1 VRSASVREPPSAPFF
16 YHHGIPMRMFFVAG
30 IGVAAFIE
38 FLLISKKNK
47 SAPDQILTLWMF
59 LVLVHLFLSYIYITG
74 DIYSFPFLL
83 GIEQPFP
90 LLHGVFLYVYV
101 SSLTGQLPKN
111 RKILI
116 LHLVPATLIYV
127 YLITFF
133 MFPADQKIE
142 VYRNHGAGFEL
153 FNSVRRYAISVSGI
167 CYVTWSALL
176 LKRHRNNVRD
186 QFSDLEKVNLQ
197 WLQILT
203 FGMGGIWFLVIFFR
217 SEILVLAG
225 MVVFVFLIGFFG
237 VRQGDIFRS
246 IQLPAEEDEQ
256 KKKYTKSGLTEEASG
271 ALHQELKR
279 LMAEEALYKKSD
291 LSINDLSSRLGVHPN
306 YLSQI
311 INQKE
316 EKNFYD
322 FVNTYRL
329 DEFKRLVANP
339 KNQQFTLLSLA
350 YDCGFSSKSSFNRYF
365 KKSTGTT
372 PSEYFADLT
381 GNPVRPS

>member
-1 VRSASVREPPSAPFF
+1 MS
-16 YHHGIPMRMFFVAG
+16 MFFVAG
-30 IGVAAFIE
+30 IGVAVFIE
-38 FLLISKKNK
+38 FLLISKKRK

-59 LVLVHLFLSYIYITG
+59 LVLLHLFVSYLFITG
-74 DIYSFPFLL
+74 DVYRFPLVL

-90 LLHGVFLYVYV
+90 LLHGVFLYLYV
-101 SSLTGQLPKN
+101 SSLTEQLPEN
-111 RKILI
+111 RKVLV
-116 LHLVPATLIYV
+116 LHLAPAIAV
-127 YLITFF
+127 YLYLIPFF
-133 MFPADQKIE
+133 VFPADQKIE
-142 VYRNHGAGFEL
+142 VYRNHGAGYEA
-153 FNSVRRYAISVSGI
+153 FNTLRRYAISLSGI
-167 CYVTWSALL
+167 VYVTWSALL
-176 LKRHRNNVRD
+176 LKRHRNNIRD

-237 VRQGDIFRS
+237 VRQADIFRS
-246 IQLPAEEDEQ
+246 IRLPAEGDEQ

-311 INQKE
+311 INQRE

-329 DEFKRLVANP
+329 EEFKRLAAMP
-339 KNQQFTLLSLA
+339 KNQQFTLLSVA

-365 KKSTGTT
+365 KKATGKT
-372 PSEYFADLT
+372 PSEYFSDLT
-381 GNPVRPS
+381 GNPIRPA